1 MSISTD
7 EQTRRR
13 KVVESARWSN
23 RMEGHGMP
31 FLERVAL
38 DELWITGQITREE
51 RDRRLQDFLKAWLAA
66 HGH

>member
-1 MSISTD
+1 
-7 EQTRRR
+7 
-13 KVVESARWSN
+13 
-23 RMEGHGMP
+23 MP